1 MFIVAFLFI
10 VLIYVLSNY
19 YIGRKLYKSFK
30 FVIPGLKWQVFSA
43 IYGGVALITILSFL
57 GVGGIIKFINAY
69 WMGLFAYLFMFSV
82 ITDIV
87 FVFLGLIRKIPFP
100 ESTNNY
106 LIKGLKLIPEK
117 NKYRNYQGFAVIFL
131 SVCLVGF
138 GIFNATTV
146 VNTEYHVDLKNCDM
160 KIVLISDLHLG
171 AIGSE
176 ERLEKVVC
184 GVNEKEPDI
193 VCIAGDIFDS
203 EFSAVKDIE
212 RVREL
217 LSGINSKYGVY
228 ACLGNHDAGKSVGK
242 MIEFV
247 SECGITLLKDEYTVI
262 DERLILVG
270 RAEEYSIGKGIKRQE
285 IKKYHYEWERLDMP
299 VVVMDHNPGNIR
311 EYGNEADL
319 ILCGHTHKG
328 QIFPVNIV
336 TNMIFDVDYG
346 HYKRDEKSPDVIV
359 TSGVSTWGMPMRI
372 GSDCEIVTIYV

>member
-30 FVIPGLKWQVFSA
+30 FVISGLKWQVFSA

-57 GVGGIIKFINAY
+57 GTGGIIKFINAY

-82 ITDIV
+82 VTDIV
-87 FVFLGLIRKIPFP
+87 LGLLGLIRKIPLP

-106 LIKGLKLIPEK
+106 LVKGLKLIPEK

-138 GIFNATTV
+138 GIFNATDV
-146 VNTEYHVDLKNCDM
+146 ENTEYHVDLENCDM

-176 ERLEKVVC
+176 SRLEKVID
-184 GVNEKEPDI
+184 GVNKQNADV

-203 EFSAVKDIE
+203 DFSAVKDTK
-212 RVREL
+212 RVKEIL
-217 LSGINSKYGVY
+217 GGINSKYGVY
-228 ACLGNHDAGKSVGK
+228 ACLGNHDAGESVGE
-242 MIEFV
+242 MVRFIGD
-247 SECGITLLKDEYTVI
+247 CGITLLKDEYTVI
-262 DERLILVG
+262 DERLILAG
-270 RAEEYSIGKGIKRQE
+270 RLDVRPIGKGMKRTD
-285 IKKYHYEWERLDMP
+285 IKKYFAEWESLNMP

-311 EYGNEADL
+311 EYGSEVDL

-328 QIFPVNIV
+328 QIFPANLV

-359 TSGVSTWGMPMRI
+359 TSGAGTWGMPMRV
-372 GSDCEIVTIYV
+372 GSDCEIVTIFV